1 MKEVKLKEDLKK
13 KAYSRG
19 LFISGQK
26 IKKVDEKL
34 KNILVIGSGGREH
47 ALAWKCAQDNSVKH
61 VFVCPGNA
69 GTYLEDKVS
78 NIEIDL
84 NDFDAIKNF
93 CIKENI
99 ELVIIGPEQPLV
111 MGLTDYL
118 QSKNIKTFGPS
129 KVAAQLEGSKTF
141 SKDFFVKYKIPTA
154 GYKSFGNYE
163 ESIGHLDLIS
173 YPTVVKADGL
183 AAGKGVIICEN
194 KEEAIEA
201 LNSIFKDK
209 AFGSAGNKI
218 VIEDFLEGEE
228 ASFIAVVSKDKI
240 IPLATSQDHKA
251 VGDGDVGLNTGG
263 MGAYSPA
270 PVVTE
275 EIQQKILDEVMF
287 PTMQGLIDEG
297 TPYLG
302 FLYAGLMIKDGQI
315 KVLEFNCR
323 FGDPETQP
331 ILLRLNSS
339 LVDLCL
345 AAISNS
351 LDSYSIEWTEKH
363 SCGVVIASAGYPES
377 YESDKEVSISDLNN
391 EDTKLFHAGTKYQNE
406 RVITSGG
413 RVFCATALGND
424 LKEAQENAY
433 NLVGKVKFEGSFHRK
448 DIGFKGIK

>member
-1 MKEVKLKEDLKK
+1 M
-13 KAYSRG
+13 
-19 LFISGQK
+19 
-26 IKKVDEKL
+26 
-34 KNILVIGSGGREH
+34 NILIIGSGGREH

-69 GTYLEDKVS
+69 GTYLENKVS
-78 NIEIDL
+78 NVEIDS
-84 NDFDAIKNF
+84 NDFDAIENF
-93 CIKENI
+93 CVKENI

-111 MGLTDYL
+111 MGLTDFL

-129 KVAAQLEGSKTF
+129 KEAAQLEGSKTF
-141 SKDFFVKYKIPTA
+141 SKDFFVKYNIPTA
-154 GYKSFGNYE
+154 GYKSFNNYE
-163 ESIGHLDLIS
+163 ESINHLDLIS

-194 KEEAIEA
+194 KDEAIDA

-209 AFGSAGNKI
+209 AFGSAGNKV
-218 VIEDFLEGEE
+218 VIEDFLDGEE

-240 IPLATSQDHKA
+240 IPLVTSQDHKA

-270 PVVTE
+270 PIVTD
-275 EIQQKILDEVMF
+275 EIHKKILDEVMY

-302 FLYAGLMIKDGQI
+302 FLYAGLMIKDDDL

-345 AAISNS
+345 SAINDE
-351 LDSYSIEWTEKH
+351 LDTYSIKWSDKH
-363 SCGVVIASAGYPES
+363 SCGVVIASEGYPEG
-377 YESDKEVSISDLNN
+377 YESNKEVSFKSSEEEN
-391 EDTKLFHAGTKYQNE
+391 TKLFHAGTIFDNDK
-406 RVITSGG
+406 VLTSGG
-413 RVFCATALGND
+413 RVFCATALGNN
-424 LKEAQENAY
+424 LKEAQQNAY
-433 NLVGKVKFEGSFHRK
+433 NLVSKVNFEGAFFRK
-448 DIGFKGIK
+448 DIGNKGIK

>member
-1 MKEVKLKEDLKK
+1 M
-13 KAYSRG
+13 
-19 LFISGQK
+19 
-26 IKKVDEKL
+26 
-34 KNILVIGSGGREH
+34 NILIIGSGGREH

-69 GTYLEDKVS
+69 GTYLEKKVS
-78 NIEIDL
+78 NVEIDS
-84 NDFDAIKNF
+84 NDFDAIENF
-93 CIKENI
+93 CVKENI

-111 MGLTDYL
+111 MGLTDFL
-118 QSKNIKTFGPS
+118 QSKDIKTFGPS
-129 KVAAQLEGSKTF
+129 KEAAQLEGSKTF
-141 SKDFFVKYKIPTA
+141 SKDFFVKYNIPTA
-154 GYKSFGNYE
+154 GYKSFNNYE
-163 ESIGHLDLIS
+163 ESINHLDLIS

-194 KEEAIEA
+194 KNEAVDA

-209 AFGSAGNKI
+209 AFGSAGNKV
-218 VIEDFLEGEE
+218 VIEDFLDGEE

-240 IPLATSQDHKA
+240 IPLVTSQDHKA

-270 PVVTE
+270 PIVTDA
-275 EIQQKILDEVMF
+275 IHKKILDEVMY

-302 FLYAGLMIKDGQI
+302 FLYAGLMIKDNEI

-345 AAISNS
+345 SAINDE
-351 LDSYSIEWTEKH
+351 LDKYSIEWNDKH
-363 SCGVVIASAGYPES
+363 SCGVVIASEGYPES
-377 YESDKEVSISDLNN
+377 YESNKEVSFASSEEEN
-391 EDTKLFHAGTKYQNE
+391 TKLFHAGTIFDNDK
-406 RVITSGG
+406 VLTSGG
-413 RVFCATALGND
+413 RVFCATALGNN
-424 LKEAQENAY
+424 LKEAQQNAY
-433 NLVGKVKFEGSFHRK
+433 NLVSKVNFEGAFFRK
-448 DIGFKGIK
+448 DIGNKGIK